1 MNDSHADIKDALTY
15 LHELREQR
23 KSRMGVNGRPSNRT
37 VWLGSCP
44 TTGEVMQLQKEKER
58 ARQRLHT
65 TLSIVIQRQREVAS
79 LARDT
84 KKDRGTYDF
93 SLVCREAHLTNVE
106 RDAIFAAAVDRLR
119 LHGFETSDA
128 SLPAPLQDWL
138 HSTTGQDFLGEQASI
153 LDGLEWPT
161 ASAAEMAWAV
171 RVVQLQNRE
180 MVPRILQKAVG
191 ADELTPMMEQVVLA
205 FGPTRAWSAAA
216 RMNELPDEL
225 LLTQANLAAAID
237 GWTVAVQGVQNA
249 AIKSWRRT
257 MIEAELWKVLSRL
270 PLAQL
275 LPDARDFEVPLEEL
289 QSVRTLLSMATEEE
303 AKVWVGEVAGDY
315 AQQLRHAVSQLVR
328 TALAVSDER
337 PTLSSRLSSCI
348 VSPRLKGSSSV
359 GSMQLG
365 LRLWAHH
372 TFALIFCCA

>member
-138 HSTTGQDFLGEQASI
+138 NSTTGQDFLGEQASI
-153 LDGLEWPT
+153 IDGLEWPT

-359 GSMQLG
+359 G
-365 LRLWAHH
+365 
-372 TFALIFCCA
+372 

>member
-1 MNDSHADIKDALTY
+1 
-15 LHELREQR
+15 
-23 KSRMGVNGRPSNRT
+23 
-37 VWLGSCP
+37 
-44 TTGEVMQLQKEKER
+44 
-58 ARQRLHT
+58 
-65 TLSIVIQRQREVAS
+65 
-79 LARDT
+79 
-84 KKDRGTYDF
+84 
-93 SLVCREAHLTNVE
+93 
-106 RDAIFAAAVDRLR
+106 
-119 LHGFETSDA
+119 
-128 SLPAPLQDWL
+128 
-138 HSTTGQDFLGEQASI
+138 
-153 LDGLEWPT
+153 
-161 ASAAEMAWAV
+161 
-171 RVVQLQNRE
+171 
-180 MVPRILQKAVG
+180 
-191 ADELTPMMEQVVLA
+191 
-205 FGPTRAWSAAA
+205 
-216 RMNELPDEL
+216 
-225 LLTQANLAAAID
+225 
-237 GWTVAVQGVQNA
+237 
-249 AIKSWRRT
+249 

-372 TFALIFCCA
+372 TFALAFCCA